1 MTLKLDSTW
10 NLDPLPAS
18 DQESVAYLLVD
29 ITDDGSAPEP
39 AATTAAGSVGA
50 PLNLSLVLD
59 TSGSMGGAKLQN
71 LKGAVKWVI
80 NHLSPDDTISITLFD
95 EEVNLLI
102 PVTRVAGAQGMAE
115 KVDAIR
121 EANGTAMSKG
131 LVVGLDEALKGRVP
145 GAVSRIIVLTDGQT
159 WGDADQCKQLA
170 RQAGAEGIPI
180 TALGVGAEEDWSI
193 ELLDDLATESVGH
206 SGYIARPEEM
216 EDAFKSTVLSMQQTT
231 ARNLR
236 ASLQP

>member
-10 NLDPLPAS
+10 NLDPFPAS

-29 ITDDGSAPEP
+29 ITDDGSAPAP
-39 AATTAAGSVGA
+39 VTTVAGSAGA

-102 PVTRVAGAQGMAE
+102 PVTRLADARGM
-115 KVDAIR
+115 I
-121 EANGTAMSKG
+121 
-131 LVVGLDEALKGRVP
+131 
-145 GAVSRIIVLTDGQT
+145 
-159 WGDADQCKQLA
+159 
-170 RQAGAEGIPI
+170 
-180 TALGVGAEEDWSI
+180 
-193 ELLDDLATESVGH
+193 
-206 SGYIARPEEM
+206 
-216 EDAFKSTVLSMQQTT
+216 
-231 ARNLR
+231 
-236 ASLQP
+236 